1 MWLYQWIQ
9 RATCQSTS
17 RRSRQE
23 LQPTS
28 VVNKPMVDS
37 HREFCPEPHRRC
49 RSSRRSRA
57 SSSSPVRATDAPEGF
72 SDPPAWSRGRT
83 PICGTHA
90 LPICGRPVIGM
101 SATVAHG
108 HERDVTLLGMSV
120 RALMGIRVRS
130 RPIGLMS
137 EGMATRSQPWRCQRR
152 RGSPHCG
159 AVALTE
165 RNMQTAADVGPA
177 S

>member
-1 MWLYQWIQ
+1 MHARPTPRGRGRNPQWNHLVPYSH
-9 RATCQSTS
+9 TSTS
-17 RRSRQE
+17 PARSLERSLVPVRLARSGRRGQSSP
-23 LQPTS
+23 LGIPGDLS
-28 VVNKPMVDS
+28 S
-37 HREFCPEPHRRC
+37 HRHSLRDAKAAPSPH
-49 RSSRRSRA
+49 ST
-57 SSSSPVRATDAPEGF
+57 SSPVRL
-72 SDPPAWSRGRT
+72 R
-83 PICGTHA
+83 
-90 LPICGRPVIGM
+90 M
-101 SATVAHG
+101 SAAHMRTRADG

-130 RPIGLMS
+130 RPIGIMS